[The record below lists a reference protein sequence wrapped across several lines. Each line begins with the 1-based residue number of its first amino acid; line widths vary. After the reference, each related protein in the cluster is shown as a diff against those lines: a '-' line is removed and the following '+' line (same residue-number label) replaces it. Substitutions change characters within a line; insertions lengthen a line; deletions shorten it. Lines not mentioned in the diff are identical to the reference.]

1 MPIYPTVPV
10 QLSLFIFQYC
20 VTSFMILSEKVVYII
35 IVGVTLKA
43 LALEGYPRNKW
54 IFRINSD
61 YLLNSHG

>member
-1 MPIYPTVPV
+1 MQIYPTVPM
-10 QLSLFIFQYC
+10 QLPLFVFQYC

-35 IVGVTLKA
+35 IVGVTLKT

-54 IFRINSD
+54 IFRINCD